1 MRLSLDQ
8 IFPDF
13 SGTHEEDSITL
24 ETYSKSIKI
33 ILGSEVFTVKEIKY
47 LSDTLEYND
56 LVKIIIFN
64 SVDKVHISEN
74 VIYIDSAD
82 EAAEKDKAYLL
93 DRHNIIQYIGNK
105 ISDLERASM
114 VMLSGIGCTLSKHW

>member
-1 MRLSLDQ
+1 MSLSLDQ

-105 ISDLERASM
+105 ISDLERDSM

>member
-105 ISDLERASM
+105 IFSNMA
-114 VMLSGIGCTLSKHW
+114 